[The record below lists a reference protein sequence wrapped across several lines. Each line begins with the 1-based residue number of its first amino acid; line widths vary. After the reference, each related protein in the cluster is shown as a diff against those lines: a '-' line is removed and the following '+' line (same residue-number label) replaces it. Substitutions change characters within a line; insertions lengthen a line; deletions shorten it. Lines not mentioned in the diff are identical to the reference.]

1 MVFGM
6 HLTLDCYKC
15 NQQKLNDLNIIY
27 EFLNNMPGEIGMTR
41 ISRPSVIR
49 YEGGGWDKGGITGF
63 VLLAESHI
71 SIHTFPDHGFFTA
84 DVYTCSEFDAEKTAK
99 RIADIFES
107 KVVEKNVVIRGQKLN
122 KETLMVKE
130 ETVE

>member
-1 MVFGM
+1 
-6 HLTLDCYKC
+6 
-15 NQQKLNDLNIIY
+15 
-27 EFLNNMPGEIGMTR
+27 MPGEIGMTR
-41 ISRPSVIR
+41 ISRPNVIR
-49 YEGGGWDKGGITGF
+49 YEGGGWDKGGVTGF

-84 DVYTCSEFDAEKTAK
+84 DVYTCSEFDAEKAAK

-107 KVVEKNVVIRGQKLN
+107 KIVEKNVVIRGQKLD

-130 ETVE
+130 EIES